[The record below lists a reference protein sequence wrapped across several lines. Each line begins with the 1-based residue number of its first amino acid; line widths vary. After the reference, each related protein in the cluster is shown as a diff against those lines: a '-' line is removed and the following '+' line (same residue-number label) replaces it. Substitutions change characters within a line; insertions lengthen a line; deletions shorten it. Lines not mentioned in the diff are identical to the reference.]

1 MSLKGGNQFKLGFQ
15 ERIYKSLMLF
25 KNALIAQNT
34 FPYVDKVSKAVLYNK
49 ETKSAVVVDD

>member
-49 ETKSAVVVDD
+49 ETKMLL